1 MTYRQLQVMGL
12 PELRVPGVEADDVI
26 GTVATR
32 AIDAGFHV
40 AIASPDKVGL
50 GSGVGDVAVSVERR
64 LVGCMQAAQFVAVK
78 LSSHAL
84 VTGRHAVLGVA
95 GVHCGRGRMVRN
107 SGPDPGMLAVRT
119 CPR

>member
-1 MTYRQLQVMGL
+1 MGL

-40 AIASPDKVGL
+40 AIASPDKVSF
-50 GSGVGDVAVSVERR
+50 GSRAGGVAVPVERR
-64 LVGCMQAAQFVAVK
+64 LLGCMQAAQFVPVK

-84 VTGRHAVLGVA
+84 VTGRHAVFVVA
-95 GVHCGRGRMVRN
+95 GVHCVGGRMVRN
-107 SGPDPGMLAVRT
+107 NGLDPGMLAVRA